1 MQNPLEVKF
10 GSIYTTV
17 GKLIMMDNI
26 GIVVHKDSGL
36 VKWGRVEPLE
46 GVVTI
51 KEYYLRQ
58 LKKYNDAGLTQEA
71 ESLSLIEFDRYEGVL
86 SIEEICSLCN
96 YFILACPSYERIMKV
111 LGLDEADL
119 HSEIKDLQAIGY

>member
-36 VKWGRVEPLE
+36 VK
-46 GVVTI
+46 
-51 KEYYLRQ
+51 
-58 LKKYNDAGLTQEA
+58 
-71 ESLSLIEFDRYEGVL
+71 
-86 SIEEICSLCN
+86 
-96 YFILACPSYERIMKV
+96 
-111 LGLDEADL
+111 
-119 HSEIKDLQAIGY
+119 